1 MLLQRKHARNLLMNR
16 KKFAEAGMKRL
27 SLFFALAILL
37 AGCVGPQV
45 GGPSYGQG
53 YGGYQGYG
61 GSNYPPPPQNPYAT
75 PWVGANTPW
84 TYYQGD
90 WFLNGVLYNF
100 FGNQYGWA
108 PYYSYPVTYVVR
120 PTTWYAPSYQ
130 VWYQQH
136 PQYVRTFEQKYPYYR
151 GHRPG
156 QHYDQRFYE
165 AHHRG
170 QGGGWQQGFHGVRP
184 GATGPGSHPPGATGP
199 AVRPQGATGPG
210 GHTPG
215 SAGPGGH
222 TPGTTG
228 PATVRGPGTTA
239 PRTHTPGATS
249 PAVRGPGSTAPGGY
263 TRGTTGP
270 GGPPPGTPG
279 SAVRGPGTTTTKGPT
294 PGAAGP
300 AVKGPGTTAP
310 RGQAP
315 GTTGQ
320 AVRGPGA
327 TAPKTHTP
335 GATAP
340 AVRGP
345 GAGGPGG
352 QAPKATGQAPS
363 KPAKS
368 PPGEKKHPE

>member
-1 MLLQRKHARNLLMNR
+1 
-16 KKFAEAGMKRL
+16 MKRL

-215 SAGPGGH
+215 
-222 TPGTTG
+222 TTG